1 MAFCQNCGNQ
11 LAADAKFC
19 SNCGTP
25 AGSTGTE
32 NIRKQE
38 YVGSVKKCP
47 NCGAVV
53 TSLTAV
59 CTSCGHEFVNTKV
72 DKSVKEF
79 FDKISDL
86 SDGYETK
93 QDEEKKGRFFGC
105 RLMCI
110 SIAGFLFMPVLV
122 EGWDEAYILCM
133 IFGILLLSIAVL
145 LRSPLTQQEK
155 KKRNL
160 IETYVVPNNK
170 ESIIEFLILSCSQI
184 QPGANPITKEGKNIS
199 LWNKVWKT
207 KIRQTITK
215 TKVVLV
221 GDKDAQEKIKLIK
234 KQYRIR

>member
-32 NIRKQE
+32 NVRKQE

-53 TSLTAV
+53 ASLNAV

-93 QDEEKKGRFFGC
+93 QDEEKNSMFSVVRALCILGAI
-105 RLMCI
+105 MC
-110 SIAGFLFMPVLV
+110 FMLV
-122 EGWDEAYILCM
+122 VMDSMDEAKIP
-133 IFGILLLSIAVL
+133 GILLIIIAVL
-145 LRSPLTQQEK
+145 LRPPLTQQEK
-155 KKRNL
+155 KKRSL

>member
-32 NIRKQE
+32 NVRKQE

-53 TSLTAV
+53 TSFTAI

-79 FDKISDL
+79 FDKISDF

-93 QDEEKKGRFFGC
+93 QDEEKNSWFILIRA
-105 RLMCI
+105 MCI
-110 SIAGFLFMPVLV
+110 VTAILCFMMVP
-122 EGWDEAYILCM
+122 EGMDEAKIP
-133 IFGILLLSIAVL
+133 GILLIIIAVL
-145 LRSPLTQQEK
+145 LRPSLTQQEK

>member
-32 NIRKQE
+32 NVRKQE

-53 TSLTAV
+53 ASLNAV

-72 DKSVKEF
+72 DKSIKEF

-93 QDEEKKGRFFGC
+93 QDEEKNGMFNAVRFF
-105 RLMCI
+105 I
-110 SIAGFLFMPVLV
+110 IAVAFCCFTFVLNSM
-122 EGWDEAYILCM
+122 DEAKIP
-133 IFGILLLSIAVL
+133 GILSIIIAVL
-145 LRSPLTQQEK
+145 LRPPLTQQEK

-221 GDKDAQEKIKLIK
+221 GDKDAQEKIALIK

>member
-11 LAADAKFC
+11 LADDAKFC

-32 NIRKQE
+32 NVRKQE

-53 TSLTAV
+53 ASLTAV
-59 CTSCGHEFVNTKV
+59 CKSCGHEFVNTKV

-79 FDKISDL
+79 FDKISDF

-93 QDEEKKGRFFGC
+93 QDEDKKFYFGWV
-105 RLMCI
+105 RGMCI
-110 SIAGFLFMPVLV
+110 LGAIMCFMGVFM
-122 EGWDEAYILCM
+122 EGWDEGNIP
-133 IFGILLLSIAVL
+133 GILLIIIAVL
-145 LRSPLTQQEK
+145 LRPPLTQQEK

-170 ESIIEFLILSCSQI
+170 ESIIEFLMLSCSQI

-221 GDKDAQEKIKLIK
+221 GDKDAQEKIALIK

>member
-11 LAADAKFC
+11 LADDAKFC

-93 QDEEKKGRFFGC
+93 QDEDTKFWSGSAKVGC
-105 RLMCI
+105 ILGAIMC
-110 SIAGFLFMPVLV
+110 FLTVAI
-122 EGWDEAYILCM
+122 EGMDEAKIP
-133 IFGILLLSIAVL
+133 GILLIIIAVL
-145 LRSPLTQQEK
+145 LRPPLTQQEK

-170 ESIIEFLILSCSQI
+170 ESIIEFLMLSCSQI

-221 GDKDAQEKIKLIK
+221 GDKDAQEKIALIK

>member
-32 NIRKQE
+32 NVRKQE

-79 FDKISDL
+79 FDKISDF

-93 QDEEKKGRFFGC
+93 QDEEKKFWFYWVRV
-105 RLMCI
+105 MCI
-110 SIAGFLFMPVLV
+110 LVASMCFMGVFM
-122 EGWDEAYILCM
+122 EGWDEGNIP
-133 IFGILLLSIAVL
+133 GILLIIIAVL
-145 LRSPLTQQEK
+145 LRPSLTQQEK

-184 QPGANPITKEGKNIS
+184 QSGANPITKEGKYIS
-199 LWNKVWKT
+199 FWNKVWKT

-221 GDKDAQEKIKLIK
+221 GDKDAQEKITLIK

>member
-32 NIRKQE
+32 NVRKQE

-53 TSLTAV
+53 ASLNAV

-72 DKSVKEF
+72 DKSIKEF
-79 FDKISDL
+79 FDKISDF

-93 QDEEKKGRFFGC
+93 QDDEKNAEFG
-105 RLMCI
+105 LVKYI
-110 SIAGFLFMPVLV
+110 FILAIIACFVTAFT
-122 EGWDEAYILCM
+122 EGVYELNKV
-133 IFGILLLSIAVL
+133 GILLIIIAVL
-145 LRSPLTQQEK
+145 LRPPLTQQEK

-170 ESIIEFLILSCSQI
+170 ESIIEFLMLSCSQI
-184 QPGANPITKEGKNIS
+184 QPGANPITKEGKYIS
-199 LWNKVWKT
+199 FWNKVWKT

-221 GDKDAQEKIKLIK
+221 GDKDAQEKIALIK
-234 KQYRIR
+234 KQYGIR

>member
-32 NIRKQE
+32 NVRKQE

-53 TSLTAV
+53 ASLTAV
-59 CTSCGHEFVNTKV
+59 CKSCGHEFVNTKV

-79 FDKISDL
+79 FDKISDF

-93 QDEEKKGRFFGC
+93 QDEDKNFDFNWVRG
-105 RLMCI
+105 MCI
-110 SIAGFLFMPVLV
+110 LGAIACFVLV
-122 EGWDEAYILCM
+122 VVEGMDEGKIP
-133 IFGILLLSIAVL
+133 GILLIIIAVL
-145 LRSPLTQQEK
+145 LRPPLTQQEK

-170 ESIIEFLILSCSQI
+170 ESIIEFLMLSCSQI
-184 QPGANPITKEGKNIS
+184 QPGANLITKEGKYIS
-199 LWNKVWKT
+199 FWNKVWKT

-215 TKVVLV
+215 SKVVLV
-221 GDKDAQEKIKLIK
+221 GDKDAQEKITSIK
-234 KQYRIR
+234 KQYGIR

>member
-32 NIRKQE
+32 NVRKQE

-53 TSLTAV
+53 ASLNAV

-93 QDEEKKGRFFGC
+93 QDEEKNSMFTWVRA
-105 RLMCI
+105 MCI
-110 SIAGFLFMPVLV
+110 VVAFCCFTFVLNSM
-122 EGWDEAYILCM
+122 DEAKIP
-133 IFGILLLSIAVL
+133 GILLIIIAVL
-145 LRSPLTQQEK
+145 LRPPLTQQEK
-155 KKRNL
+155 KKRSL

-221 GDKDAQEKIKLIK
+221 GDKDAQEKITLIK

>member
-11 LAADAKFC
+11 LADDAKFC

-93 QDEEKKGRFFGC
+93 QDEDTKFWSGSAKVGC
-105 RLMCI
+105 ILGAIMC
-110 SIAGFLFMPVLV
+110 FLTVAI
-122 EGWDEAYILCM
+122 EGMDEAKIP
-133 IFGILLLSIAVL
+133 GILLIIIAVL
-145 LRSPLTQQEK
+145 LRPPLTQQEK

-170 ESIIEFLILSCSQI
+170 ESIIEFLMLSCSQI

>member
-1 MAFCQNCGNQ
+1 MVFCQNCGNQ
-11 LAADAKFC
+11 LADDAKFC

-32 NIRKQE
+32 NVRKQE

-53 TSLTAV
+53 ASLTAV

-79 FDKISDL
+79 FDKISDF

-93 QDEEKKGRFFGC
+93 QDEEKNSWFILLRA
-105 RLMCI
+105 MCI
-110 SIAGFLFMPVLV
+110 VVASMCFMLV
-122 EGWDEAYILCM
+122 VMDGMDEAKIP
-133 IFGILLLSIAVL
+133 GILLIIIAVL
-145 LRSPLTQQEK
+145 LRPSLTQQEK

-170 ESIIEFLILSCSQI
+170 ESIIEFLMLSCSQI

-221 GDKDAQEKIKLIK
+221 GDKDAQEKIALIK

>member
-1 MAFCQNCGNQ
+1 MAFCQKCGNQ
-11 LAADAKFC
+11 LADDAKFC

-32 NIRKQE
+32 NVRKQE

-53 TSLTAV
+53 ASLNAV

-93 QDEEKKGRFFGC
+93 QDEDKKFWFNWVRA
-105 RLMCI
+105 MCI
-110 SIAGFLFMPVLV
+110 LGAIMCFMGVFM
-122 EGWDEAYILCM
+122 EGWDEGNIP
-133 IFGILLLSIAVL
+133 GILLISIAVL
-145 LRSPLTQQEK
+145 LRPPLTQQEK
-155 KKRNL
+155 KKRSL

-170 ESIIEFLILSCSQI
+170 ESIIEFLILSCSQL

-221 GDKDAQEKIKLIK
+221 GDKDAQEKITSIK

>member
-11 LAADAKFC
+11 LADDAKFC

-32 NIRKQE
+32 NVRKQE

-53 TSLTAV
+53 ASLNAV
-59 CTSCGHEFVNTKV
+59 CKSCGHEFVNTKV

-93 QDEEKKGRFFGC
+93 QDEEKNSWFILIRA
-105 RLMCI
+105 MCI
-110 SIAGFLFMPVLV
+110 VTAILCFMMVP
-122 EGWDEAYILCM
+122 EGMDEAKIP
-133 IFGILLLSIAVL
+133 GILLINIAVL
-145 LRSPLTQQEK
+145 LRPSLTQQEK
-155 KKRNL
+155 NKRNL
-160 IETYVVPNNK
+160 IETYVVTNNK
-170 ESIIEFLILSCSQI
+170 ESIIEFLMLSCSQI

-221 GDKDAQEKIKLIK
+221 GDKDAQEKITSIK

>member
-11 LAADAKFC
+11 LVADAKFC

-32 NIRKQE
+32 NVRKQE

-53 TSLTAV
+53 ASLSAV
-59 CTSCGHEFVNTKV
+59 CKSCGHEFVNTKV

-93 QDEEKKGRFFGC
+93 QDEDTKFWSGSIKVWCILGAIMCF
-105 RLMCI
+105 LM
-110 SIAGFLFMPVLV
+110 ALT
-122 EGWDEAYILCM
+122 EGVSELNKVA
-133 IFGILLLSIAVL
+133 ILLIIIAVL
-145 LRSPLTQQEK
+145 LRPPLTQQEK

-170 ESIIEFLILSCSQI
+170 ESIIEFLMLSCSQI

-221 GDKDAQEKIKLIK
+221 GDKDAQEKIALIK

>member
-11 LAADAKFC
+11 LADDAKFC

-32 NIRKQE
+32 NVRKQE

-93 QDEEKKGRFFGC
+93 QDEEKNSWFIWARA
-105 RLMCI
+105 MCI
-110 SIAGFLFMPVLV
+110 VVAFCCFTLVLNSM
-122 EGWDEAYILCM
+122 DEAKIP
-133 IFGILLLSIAVL
+133 GILLIIIAVL
-145 LRSPLTQQEK
+145 LRPPLTQQEK

-221 GDKDAQEKIKLIK
+221 GDKDAQEKIALIK

>member
-1 MAFCQNCGNQ
+1 MVFCQNCGNQ
-11 LAADAKFC
+11 LADDAKFC

-25 AGSTGTE
+25 AGIAGTE
-32 NIRKQE
+32 NVRKQE

-53 TSLTAV
+53 ASLNAV

-93 QDEEKKGRFFGC
+93 QDEEKNSMFLIGRI
-105 RLMCI
+105 MC
-110 SIAGFLFMPVLV
+110 VLV
-122 EGWDEAYILCM
+122 AFLCSYFVVYEGWDGAKIT
-133 IFGILLLSIAVL
+133 GILLIIIAVL
-145 LRSPLTQQEK
+145 LRPPLTQQEK
-155 KKRNL
+155 KKRSL

-221 GDKDAQEKIKLIK
+221 GDKDAQEKIALIK

>member
-32 NIRKQE
+32 NVRKQE

-47 NCGAVV
+47 NCGAEIP
-53 TSLTAV
+53 SLSAV
-59 CTSCGHEFVNTKV
+59 CTNCGHEFVNTKV
-72 DKSVKEF
+72 DKSIKEF

-93 QDEEKKGRFFGC
+93 QDEEKKFWFNWVRA
-105 RLMCI
+105 MCI
-110 SIAGFLFMPVLV
+110 LGAIMCFMGVFM
-122 EGWDEAYILCM
+122 EGWDEGNIP
-133 IFGILLLSIAVL
+133 GILLIIIAVL
-145 LRSPLTQQEK
+145 LRPPLTQQEK
-155 KKRNL
+155 KKRSL

>member
-11 LAADAKFC
+11 LADDAKFC
-19 SNCGTP
+19 SNCGTS

-32 NIRKQE
+32 NVRKQE

-53 TSLTAV
+53 TSFTAI

-79 FDKISDL
+79 FDKISDF

-93 QDEEKKGRFFGC
+93 QDEEKNSWFILIRA
-105 RLMCI
+105 MCI
-110 SIAGFLFMPVLV
+110 VTAILCFMMVP
-122 EGWDEAYILCM
+122 EGMDEAKIP
-133 IFGILLLSIAVL
+133 GILLIIIAVL
-145 LRSPLTQQEK
+145 LRPSLTQQEK

>member
-32 NIRKQE
+32 NVRKQE

-72 DKSVKEF
+72 DKSIKEF

-93 QDEEKKGRFFGC
+93 QDEEKKFWFNWVRA
-105 RLMCI
+105 MCI
-110 SIAGFLFMPVLV
+110 LGAIMCFMGVFM
-122 EGWDEAYILCM
+122 EGWDEGNIP
-133 IFGILLLSIAVL
+133 GILLISIAVL
-145 LRSPLTQQEK
+145 LRPPLTQQEK

-170 ESIIEFLILSCSQI
+170 ESIIEFLMLSCSQI

>member
-19 SNCGTP
+19 SNCGTS

-32 NIRKQE
+32 NVRKQE

-53 TSLTAV
+53 ASLTAV

-93 QDEEKKGRFFGC
+93 QDEEKNSWFILIRA
-105 RLMCI
+105 MCI
-110 SIAGFLFMPVLV
+110 VTAILCFMMVP
-122 EGWDEAYILCM
+122 EGMDEAKIP
-133 IFGILLLSIAVL
+133 GILLIIIAVL
-145 LRSPLTQQEK
+145 LRPSLTQQEK

-170 ESIIEFLILSCSQI
+170 ESIIEFLMLSCSQI

-221 GDKDAQEKIKLIK
+221 GDKDAQEKITSIK

>member
-32 NIRKQE
+32 NVRKQE

-53 TSLTAV
+53 ASLTAV

-79 FDKISDL
+79 FDKISDF

-93 QDEEKKGRFFGC
+93 QDEDKKFYFGWV
-105 RLMCI
+105 RGMCI
-110 SIAGFLFMPVLV
+110 LGAIMCFLMALT
-122 EGWDEAYILCM
+122 EGVSELNNVA
-133 IFGILLLSIAVL
+133 ILLIIIAVL
-145 LRSPLTQQEK
+145 LRPPLTQQEK

-221 GDKDAQEKIKLIK
+221 GDKDAQEKITLIK